1 MVEYVGQHHIA
12 VLLATRAPRPF
23 DSKTYWHARRIHYF
37 ASERRERE
45 FLLSIYI
52 QNTRKSFIM
61 SGNFFHRSVKKDTN
75 FPVANSSAT
84 LTLEPIALW
93 ILTHNFYS
101 CDSKICF
108 SRTKHRMGKT
118 EDRPGRQEKRFFWA
132 ATNNSRALCSPYV
145 ALMCNRDFCVSREV
159 STISPVSQKT
169 LSLANLRL
177 RSGSATLC
185 KYWLILTK

>member
-1 MVEYVGQHHIA
+1 MSINSDWDKNTPPGVDAKDDGGHAGQVEWTLVRLPPSEIVEWISKVKTSKSLSPPESLGVIIMVEYVGQHHIA

-93 ILTHNFYS
+93 ILTHNF
-101 CDSKICF
+101 
-108 SRTKHRMGKT
+108 
-118 EDRPGRQEKRFFWA
+118 
-132 ATNNSRALCSPYV
+132 
-145 ALMCNRDFCVSREV
+145 
-159 STISPVSQKT
+159 
-169 LSLANLRL
+169 
-177 RSGSATLC
+177 
-185 KYWLILTK
+185 